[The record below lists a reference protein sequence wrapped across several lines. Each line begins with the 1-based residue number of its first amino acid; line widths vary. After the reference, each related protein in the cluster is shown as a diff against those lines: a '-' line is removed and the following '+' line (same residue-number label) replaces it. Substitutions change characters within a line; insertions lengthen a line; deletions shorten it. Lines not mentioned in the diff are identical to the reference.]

1 MATFLRDKCTNY
13 VNQLNPYPARA
24 QETSSVVSYF
34 QHPRSSKKYS
44 GKKLS
49 LFSPPPPLYQIQMKV
64 WNVCKCVLRVPPLA
78 LKLFNWLSQI
88 KTQKSNIKKRG
99 LALKRISVKYFQL
112 TNHKRISVKYFQL
125 TNHDP

>member
-1 MATFLRDKCTNY
+1 MYKLCQPTQPLPSPSTRNELCS
-13 VNQLNPYPARA
+13 QLFSTPAKL
-24 QETSSVVSYF
+24 
-34 QHPRSSKKYS
+34 KKIF
-44 GKKLS
+44 GKKTLS
-49 LFSPPPPLYQIQMKV
+49 LLSPPPLYQIQMKV